1 LKRKLRIVAPHTGGT
16 AAVPIGSISQR
27 LLFRCTLRTKPP
39 QSASP
44 TTRTKIIMTED
55 AEVRAWNNCHSD
67 DLWIFDKLLLSKK
80 FNYLCAPGCVAVPKA
95 EFYVVRPVMN
105 LYGMGVGAEVKWL
118 TPADSTAVP
127 PGYFWCEQFKGR
139 HLSIDYDQK
148 GVQLNSVEG
157 LRRPNA
163 PLYKFSEWKVVKE
176 IRGFPDVLKNLV
188 GTYEFYNVEMIGDKI
203 IEVHLRQNH
212 DPIQNDLR
220 VCWEKDRKH
229 KNLRLVPNH
238 EDADGYL
245 PEKRL
250 GFYISRD

>member
-1 LKRKLRIVAPHTGGT
+1 M
-16 AAVPIGSISQR
+16 
-27 LLFRCTLRTKPP
+27 
-39 QSASP
+39 
-44 TTRTKIIMTED
+44 IMTED
-55 AEVRAWNNCHSD
+55 AEVRAWNNCHPD

-80 FNYLCAPGCVAVPKA
+80 FDYLCAPGSVAVPKA
-95 EFYVVRPVMN
+95 DFYVVRPVMN

-139 HLSIDYDQK
+139 HLSIDYDQN
-148 GVQLNSVEG
+148 GVQLNCVEG
-157 LRRPNA
+157 LRRANA
-163 PLYKFSEWKVVKE
+163 PLYKFSQWKVVKE
-176 IRGFPDVLKNLV
+176 IREFPDLLKNLV

-212 DPIQNDLR
+212 DPIQNDLK
-220 VCWEKDRKH
+220 VCWEKDQKH
-229 KNLRLVPNH
+229 ENLRLVPHH

-250 GFYISRD
+250 GFYISKR